1 MDPCSP
7 NININNARTAIRAN
21 MGVPKIFAKNLSRK
35 QICNA
40 FRSCQSAKT
49 LPPME
54 IDIFDGYI
62 YLIDSKSPL
71 KAKHYHTVFE
81 RGTKSEVVS
90 VAKKLGL
97 VELDKSKKELVANI
111 VALLDSLGIKEP
123 IKALKIPKEAKTLT
137 MNNFNLNRPAN
148 GNMNVNVNL
157 NKPNGNMNMNMN
169 LNKPNG
175 NVNLNLNKPNGLG
188 LPNTNKGTMPAAAVF
203 TTQNEG
209 SKGFTPGRPLPKG
222 RLPNGVNKSGT
233 VSGSS
238 TMKTKE
244 RNKGEIMKRLNKIK
258 EQLGVFSN
266 VKNKPQPQPQPQPQK
281 VSKPNGSVTGSTAT
295 VQHFYMGGAAPSSVA
310 GSSAV

>member
-21 MGVPKIFAKNLSRK
+21 MGVPKSFAKNLSRK

-81 RGTKSEVVS
+81 RGTKSDVVS

-111 VALLDSLGIKEP
+111 VALLESLGIKEP
-123 IKALKIPKEAKTLT
+123 IKALKIPKETETLN
-137 MNNFNLNRPAN
+137 MNNFNFNRS
-148 GNMNVNVNL
+148 NV
-157 NKPNGNMNMNMN
+157 NMN
-169 LNKPNG
+169 LNLNRPKNKM
-175 NVNLNLNKPNGLG
+175 NLNLNRPNVNMNLNINRPNGLG

-222 RLPNGVNKSGT
+222 RLPNAVNKAGT
-233 VSGSS
+233 VLRPSVSGST
-238 TMKTKE
+238 TMKTKSL
-244 RNKGEIMKRLNKIK
+244 NKGEIMKRLNKIK
-258 EQLGVFSN
+258 DQLGVFSN
-266 VKNKPQPQPQPQPQK
+266 VKNKPQPQK

>member
-21 MGVPKIFAKNLSRK
+21 MGVPKSFAKNLSRK

-81 RGTKSEVVS
+81 RGTKSDVVS

-111 VALLDSLGIKEP
+111 VALLESLGIKEP
-123 IKALKIPKEAKTLT
+123 IKALKIPKETETLT
-137 MNNFNLNRPAN
+137 MNNFNLNRP
-148 GNMNVNVNL
+148 NV
-157 NKPNGNMNMNMN
+157 NMN
-169 LNKPNG
+169 LNLNRPKNKM
-175 NVNLNLNKPNGLG
+175 NLNLNRPNVNMNLNINRPNGLG

-222 RLPNGVNKSGT
+222 RLPNAVNKAGT
-233 VSGSS
+233 VLRPSVSGST
-238 TMKTKE
+238 TMKTKSL
-244 RNKGEIMKRLNKIK
+244 NKGEIIKRLNKIK
-258 EQLGVFSN
+258 DQLGVFSN
-266 VKNKPQPQPQPQPQK
+266 VKNKPQPQK

>member
-1 MDPCSP
+1 
-7 NININNARTAIRAN
+7 
-21 MGVPKIFAKNLSRK
+21 
-35 QICNA
+35 
-40 FRSCQSAKT
+40 
-49 LPPME
+49 ME

-111 VALLDSLGIKEP
+111 VALLESLGIKEP
-123 IKALKIPKEAKTLT
+123 IKALKIPKEAETLT
-137 MNNFNLNRPAN
+137 MNNFNFNRPTNGNMNMNLNLNRPAN
-148 GNMNVNVNL
+148 GNMNL
-157 NKPNGNMNMNMN
+157 NKPNGNMNM
-169 LNKPNG
+169 
-175 NVNLNLNKPNGLG
+175 NLNLNKPNGLG

-222 RLPNGVNKSGT
+222 RLPNAVNKAGT
-233 VSGSS
+233 VLRPSVSGST
-238 TMKTKE
+238 TMKTKSL
-244 RNKGEIMKRLNKIK
+244 NKGEIIKRLNKIK
-258 EQLGVFSN
+258 DQLGVFSN
-266 VKNKPQPQPQPQPQK
+266 VKNKPQPQK

>member
-21 MGVPKIFAKNLSRK
+21 MGVPKSFAKNLSRK

-81 RGTKSEVVS
+81 RGTKSDVVS

-111 VALLDSLGIKEP
+111 VALLESLGIKEP
-123 IKALKIPKEAKTLT
+123 IKALKIPKETETLT
-137 MNNFNLNRPAN
+137 MNNFNFNRP
-148 GNMNVNVNL
+148 NV
-157 NKPNGNMNMNMN
+157 NMN
-169 LNKPNG
+169 LNLNRPKNKM
-175 NVNLNLNKPNGLG
+175 NLNLNRPNVNMNLNLNRPNGLG

-222 RLPNGVNKSGT
+222 RLPNAVNKAGT
-233 VSGSS
+233 VLRPSVSGST
-238 TMKTKE
+238 TMKTKSL
-244 RNKGEIMKRLNKIK
+244 NKGEIIKRLNKIK
-258 EQLGVFSN
+258 DQLGVFSN
-266 VKNKPQPQPQPQPQK
+266 VKNKPQPQK